1 MEFVIDP
8 PIATKIRKMEQR
20 VRWRE
25 PAIVQWGIDQTR
37 LALDDGRED
46 SSEFSFLVLGDSGS
60 GPHRGHNPQRRIAEQ
75 MLEHRD
81 DCRFVLH
88 TGDVI
93 YLTGSSAYYPPNFIE
108 PYREFLVGGEDF
120 KRIAYDRM
128 VFNLPFLPVLGNHDY
143 YDMPLLYGIMSQLTL
158 PLRQLLQSRLDLD
171 VSWRGSVQGNAYAR
185 AFLDYLKV
193 LKPGAEL
200 ERHLD
205 KHYTAKTETGRCLSY
220 QPGCFTRLPNRYY
233 TFRAGGVDF
242 FALDSNTINAP
253 IPLPD
258 NPAGEKYRRH
268 LEHQRSD
275 MDNQMQEI
283 LITLAKLKPDE
294 PDDAERMDDLQ
305 AKLEQLTEVKKD
317 IIKQLESNETTETD
331 LHQLDWL
338 QQKLIESWNT
348 DAVRG
353 RVLFFH
359 HPPYVTEAT
368 KWHQAQTLAVRYR
381 LRQVLDA
388 VAATVGDRAKGRSI
402 VDLVL
407 NGHAHCLEYLR
418 TLETGH
424 ADANTNWIVCG
435 GSGFS
440 LRRQREEGPDVKEF
454 FGQVGDGEE
463 RLVAR
468 SKLFIGRSGQGS
480 HRRRPYSFI
489 RIDVQAGTPPTFVV
503 RPYVAERFHK
513 QWDDYALDPFTV

>member
-20 VRWRE
+20 VRWHD
-25 PAIVQWGIDQTR
+25 PAIVQRGIDQTR
-37 LALDDGRED
+37 LSLDDGQDDCE
-46 SSEFSFLVLGDSGS
+46 EFSFMVLGDSGS
-60 GPHRGHNPQRRIAEQ
+60 GPHRGHNPQRRVAEQ
-75 MLEHRD
+75 MLEHQD
-81 DCRFVLH
+81 ACRFVLH

-108 PYREFLVGGEDF
+108 PYREFLVGGDHF
-120 KRIAYDRM
+120 KRLAYDRM
-128 VFNLPFLPVLGNHDY
+128 VFKLPFLPIPGNHDY
-143 YDMPLLYGIMSQLTL
+143 YDMSLFYGVLSQLTL
-158 PLRQLLQSRLDLD
+158 PLRQLLQSSLDLD

-185 AFLDYLKV
+185 AFLDYLKA

-200 ERHLD
+200 EQHLD
-205 KHYTAKTETGRCLSY
+205 SHYTAQTETGRCLSY
-220 QPGCFTRLPNRYY
+220 QPGRFTRLPNRYY
-233 TFRAGGVDF
+233 TFRSGGIDF

-258 NPAGEKYRRH
+258 TPIGIKYRRH
-268 LEHQRSD
+268 MEQQRSD
-275 MDNQMQEI
+275 VDNQVQEI
-283 LITLAKLKPDE
+283 LLTLAKLNANE

-305 AKLEQLTEVKKD
+305 AKLEQLTEVAKD
-317 IIKQLESNETTETD
+317 ITKQLESNETTETD
-331 LHQLDWL
+331 LRQLNWL
-338 QQKLIESWNT
+338 QQKLTESWQT
-348 DAVRG
+348 DSVRG

-388 VAATVGDRAKGRSI
+388 VAASVGDRTQGRPI

-440 LRRQREEGPDVKEF
+440 LRRQREEGPEVRELFDRP
-454 FGQVGDGEE
+454 GGGND

-468 SKLFIGRSGQGS
+468 SKLFVGRSGQGS
-480 HRRRPYSFI
+480 QRRRPYSFI

-503 RPYVAERFHK
+503 RPYVAERFQK
-513 QWDDYALDPFTV
+513 QWNDYALDPFTI

>member
-20 VRWRE
+20 VRWHHS
-25 PAIVQWGIDQTR
+25 AIKQRGIDQTR

-46 SSEFSFLVLGDSGS
+46 SPEFSFLVLGDSGS

-75 MLEHRD
+75 MLQHQDE
-81 DCRFVLH
+81 CRFVLH

-93 YLTGSSAYYPPNFIE
+93 YLTGSSAYYPANFIE
-108 PYREFLVGGEDF
+108 PYREFLIGGEQF
-120 KRIAYDRM
+120 KHIAYDRM
-128 VFNLPFLPVLGNHDY
+128 VFKRPFLPVPGNHDY
-143 YDMPLLYGIMSQLTL
+143 YDMPLLYGVLSQLTV
-158 PLRQLLQSRLDLD
+158 PLRQLLQSQLDLD

-185 AFLDYLKV
+185 AFMDYLKA
-193 LKPGAEL
+193 LKPGVDL

-205 KHYTAKTETGRCLSY
+205 THYTAKTDTGRCLSY
-220 QPGCFTRLPNRYY
+220 QPGQFTRLPNRYY
-233 TFRAGGVDF
+233 TFRSGGIDF

-258 NPAGEKYRRH
+258 TPVGEKYRRH
-268 LEHQRSD
+268 LEQQRTD
-275 MDNQMQEI
+275 VDNQMQEI
-283 LITLAKLKPDE
+283 LITLAKLNANDA
-294 PDDAERMDDLQ
+294 DDAERIDDLQ
-305 AKLEQLTEVKKD
+305 AKLEQLNEVKKD
-317 IIKQLESNETTETD
+317 ITKQLDSNETTETD

-338 QQKLIESWNT
+338 QQKLVESWQNE
-348 DAVRG
+348 AVRG

-388 VAATVGDRAKGRSI
+388 VAATIGECSQGRAI

-407 NGHAHCLEYLR
+407 CGHAHCLEYLH

-424 ADANTNWIVCG
+424 ADAHTNWIVCG

-440 LRRQREEGPDVKEF
+440 LRRQREEGPDVTEV
-454 FGQVGDGEE
+454 FGQPGGEE

-468 SKLFIGRSGQGS
+468 SKLFIGRSGQGL

-489 RIDVQAGTPPTFVV
+489 RIDVQPGTPPKFVV

-513 QWDDYALDPFTV
+513 QWDDYAIDPFTL